1 MATAAISSAAIL
13 EPSTLPQV
21 SFTRADDLLN
31 HAAQLRTN
39 AEILKARAKETEDN
53 AKQLEDSAAELQE
66 SAETLREHIQA
77 KLDTTLERHGDVLKQ
92 FLLTPVNEEE
102 LKRLKISVEEGTS
115 YVHQVADL
123 GEQLLQFKSAKLES
137 SHPTEGNSSRELS
150 RAGNSAA
157 SSTRIP
163 PPSRASPRAP
173 SASIGGPSYW
183 RYRIN
188 SLLGRRVADVDRP
201 SPSSAVSNETRE
213 SSVEAHKEINASLGK
228 DETRDDQD
236 HGTSNIAEAPTIQSD
251 IPAGAASSEVIQ
263 NAIVSGP
270 DEDTTLATKIKNQT
284 RLMKNLTEDN
294 IVSSRDVHQSYVEE
308 DFIPLNPPNA
318 SASRKMKRKRAS
330 SAISAP
336 DAKRRKKVEEQRT
349 TVFNEREALA
359 RYRKLFVNEKGPNQ
373 GKAGRAK
380 KMLKREFK
388 SEIERHNE
396 MSAKERNQWIAYTMQ
411 QINVM
416 VKREHEGSDD
426 KAAMTRREHEGDDDD
441 DDDDDSMV
449 RRESECAANAE
460 QAECCAAELS
470 DESAMSRCGLESS

>member
-1 MATAAISSAAIL
+1 MATAGISSAAIL

-53 AKQLEDSAAELQE
+53 AKQLEYSAAELQA
-66 SAETLREHIQA
+66 SAETLREYIQA
-77 KLDTTLERHGDVLKQ
+77 KLDTTLERYGDVLKQ
-92 FLLTPVNEEE
+92 FLLTPANEEE
-102 LKRLKISVEEGTS
+102 LKRLKISVEEGRS
-115 YVHQVADL
+115 CVHQVTNLD
-123 GEQLLQFKSAKLES
+123 EQLLQFKS
-137 SHPTEGNSSRELS
+137 EGNSSCELS
-150 RAGNSAA
+150 RAKNSAA
-157 SSTRIP
+157 SSTRILP
-163 PPSRASPRAP
+163 LSRASPRAP
-173 SASIGGPSYW
+173 SPPIGGPSYW

-236 HGTSNIAEAPTIQSD
+236 HETSNIAEAPTIQSD
-251 IPAGAASSEVIQ
+251 IPAGSVSSEVLQ
-263 NAIVSGP
+263 NAIVPGP
-270 DEDTTLATKIKNQT
+270 DEDTTLATTIKNQT
-284 RLMKNLTEDN
+284 RLMKNPTEDN
-294 IVSSRDVHQSYVEE
+294 ITSSRDVHQSYVEE

-318 SASRKMKRKRAS
+318 SASREMKRKRAS

-336 DAKRRKKVEEQRT
+336 DAKRRKKAEEQRT

-359 RYRKLFVNEKGPNQ
+359 RYRKLFVNEKGPNE

-388 SEIERHNE
+388 SEIECYNE
-396 MSAKERNQWIAYTMQ
+396 MSAKERNQWIAYTMR
-411 QINVM
+411 QINMM

-426 KAAMTRREHEGDDDD
+426 KNNKAAMTRREHEGDDN
-441 DDDDDSMV
+441 DDSMV
-449 RRESECAANAE
+449 GRESEYAANAE

-470 DESAMSRCGLESS
+470 DESANESMWP